1 MNKLIK
7 LLVVGF
13 VLFTLGTSVVK
24 AEEETCVAVT
34 QYGGSV
40 SYVCG
45 AKHETVDTGLAD
57 INPLVLA
64 SIFFVLAGSSF
75 IKAKRLSRAE
85 VAL

>member
-1 MNKLIK
+1 M
-7 LLVVGF
+7 LLAVSPAF
-13 VLFTLGTSVVK
+13 VY
-24 AEEETCVAVT
+24 AQEADTCVAVT

-45 AKHETVDTGLAD
+45 AKHEPVETGLAD

-64 SIFFVLAGSSF
+64 SIFFVLAGDSF
-75 IKAKRLSRAE
+75 IKAKKLSRAE